1 MENKL
6 NLFLLGLLS
15 ASFIGFFAL
24 RTHWVGLIFAHTAAL
39 GIMGFFGSWA
49 GTIAKKKGHHYWT
62 AFRLGFFLPLIL
74 GIMAA
79 FIFKPVEGSRLPIT
93 CGGWVSLAAG
103 IVIILIY
110 TFIKKKR

>member
-39 GIMGFFGSWA
+39 SILGFFGSSA
-49 GTIAKKKGHHYWT
+49 GSIAKKKGYHFWA

-74 GIMAA
+74 GIFAA
-79 FIFKPVEGSRLPIT
+79 FLFVPEDRSHLPLT
-93 CGGWVSLAAG
+93 CGGWVSLATG
-103 IVIILIY
+103 LVIVIVY
-110 TFIKKKR
+110 TFLRKKG